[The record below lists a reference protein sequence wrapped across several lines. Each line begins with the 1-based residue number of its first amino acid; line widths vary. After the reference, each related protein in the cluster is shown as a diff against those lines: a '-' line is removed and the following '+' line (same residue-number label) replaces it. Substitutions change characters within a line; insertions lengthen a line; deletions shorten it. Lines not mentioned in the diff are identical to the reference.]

1 MSLFGWVKQLDKG
14 AGCAIS
20 TFQREQQE
28 NKNKNLKLLM
38 IRLRSGKG
46 SEGGAT
52 KHVPSR
58 DTALEVEQLLLF
70 GRSPDLKSAVL

>member
-58 DTALEVEQLLLF
+58 DTVLEQLLLF